1 MANTEE
7 IDAHRAGE
15 KLIART
21 QKLNTDP
28 IGFDEHYRSMV
39 RNSNVTREKWRK
51 LYPKAEFTIIV
62 HNTLSRTGII
72 D

>member
-21 QKLNTDP
+21 QKLNTDS
-28 IGFDEHYRSMV
+28 IGFGEHYRSMV
-39 RNSNVTREKWRK
+39 RNSNWTREKWRQ
-51 LYPKAEFTIIV
+51 LYPKAEFTIIA